1 VIQSSQP
8 NSFTQTSF
16 GLKSESE
23 VSCAR
28 LNQIFN
34 TALVNTRAE
43 EQTEVTEELYRLM
56 ERPAFVS
63 ILKAI
68 QNLATEQGS
77 SETDAARDVIRTFRR
92 IDRIWSEYLIQ
103 EGVERLKSGH

>member
-1 VIQSSQP
+1 
-8 NSFTQTSF
+8 
-16 GLKSESE
+16 LKSEGE
-23 VSCAR
+23 VSRAR

-56 ERPAFVS
+56 ELPAFACV
-63 ILKAI
+63 LKAI
-68 QNLATEQGS
+68 QSLASEQGA
-77 SETDAARDVIRTFRR
+77 SEIDAARDVIRTFRR
-92 IDRIWSEYLIQ
+92 VDRIWSEYLIQ